1 MLTCSKVTHLP
12 ATRTMAHWRSDYV
25 QIVTKYVTTR
35 VKKEFWEEYCDV
47 DLFSN
52 GKKK

>member
-35 VKKEFWEEYCDV
+35 VKKEFCDV